1 MQPNSFIT
9 IAEIY
14 NIASIIFSAI
24 LSTQNT
30 VRTGV

>member
-1 MQPNSFIT
+1 MQPKSFIT

-14 NIASIIFSAI
+14 NIASIIFTAV

-30 VRTGV
+30 VHSGV